1 MEEKNEIENENETE
15 VKAQYV
21 DPATSLWLFQIV
33 IAAIISAV
41 VKFFA
46 YMGLE
51 RYFGKKKNSDQQ

>member
-1 MEEKNEIENENETE
+1 MEEEKKENETE

-41 VKFFA
+41 VKFFT

-51 RYFGKKKNSDQQ
+51 RYYGKKKDSDQK